1 MSRNPCDAL
10 AVYCYDHRL
19 RQRHLDLLDALG
31 VSADPFSQ
39 PGGAR
44 RVLALGGTDHNDII
58 VREAIDL
65 AVRLHQI
72 WQIILINHEDCGAYE
87 SAEMGSE
94 ETRHVQHADLV
105 IATQRIEVAY
115 PNRFTVRRFYL
126 NLDGTFEELEDDSVL
141 SAANANPL

>member
-44 RVLALGGTDHNDII
+44 RVLALG
-58 VREAIDL
+58 
-65 AVRLHQI
+65 
-72 WQIILINHEDCGAYE
+72 
-87 SAEMGSE
+87 
-94 ETRHVQHADLV
+94 RHRP
-105 IATQRIEVAY
+105 QRHY
-115 PNRFTVRRFYL
+115 RPGG
-126 NLDGTFEELEDDSVL
+126 D
-141 SAANANPL
+141 